1 VSARQQ
7 TERERAYREV
17 LPELDGA
24 QLTQLALHHVD
35 DAPLRNVLVT
45 LIALQSGQT
54 REQVFNALA
63 DLYALRLI
71 FGLSPQGRDAPPEA
85 APAGS

>member
-1 VSARQQ
+1 MDTIRECVLRQQ

-17 LPELDGA
+17 LPELDGRELSLLALQHADDA
-24 QLTQLALHHVD
+24 QL
-35 DAPLRNVLVT
+35 RNALVT
-45 LIALQSGQT
+45 LIALKSAQT

-71 FGLSPQGRDAPPEA
+71 FDGPE
-85 APAGS
+85 P

>member
-1 VSARQQ
+1 MNGREL
-7 TERERAYREV
+7 TELLYQYRDE
-17 LPELDGA
+17 P
-24 QLTQLALHHVD
+24 
-35 DAPLRNVLVT
+35 PLRNALVS

-71 FGLSPQGRDAPPEA
+71 LKSATPQG
-85 APAGS
+85 